1 MKDKINI
8 LNSKVG
14 RTACDEQEGPS
25 NDQQIFHLGR

>member
-1 MKDKINI
+1 MKCKIF
-8 LNSKVG
+8 LNSEGG